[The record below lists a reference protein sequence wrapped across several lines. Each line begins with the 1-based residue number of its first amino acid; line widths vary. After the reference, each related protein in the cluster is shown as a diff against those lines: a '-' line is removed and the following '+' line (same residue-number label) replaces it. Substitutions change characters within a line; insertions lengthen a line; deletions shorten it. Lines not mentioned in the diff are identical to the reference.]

1 MYNSN
6 RDKRLTEQELITRQK
21 RRDSVS
27 VSHQHKTRKREAA
40 EKVSWEQLDLESN
53 GDGDGTEYA

>member
-6 RDKRLTEQELITRQK
+6 RDKRLTEQELIERQK

-40 EKVSWEQLDLESN
+40 EQVSWEQLELFVN
-53 GDGDGTEYA
+53 GEDDEA

>member
-6 RDKRLTEQELITRQK
+6 RDKRLTELELITRQK
-21 RRDSVS
+21 RRDNVRL
-27 VSHQHKTRKREAA
+27 SHQYKTRKREAA

>member
-1 MYNSN
+1 VYNSN
-6 RDKRLTEQELITRQK
+6 RDKRLTEQELIERQK

-40 EKVSWEQLDLESN
+40 EQASWEQLELFVN
-53 GDGDGTEYA
+53 GEDDEA

>member
-6 RDKRLTEQELITRQK
+6 RDKRLTEQELIERQK

-40 EKVSWEQLDLESN
+40 EKVSLEQLKSFNN
-53 GDGDGTEYA
+53 GEFDEV

>member
-6 RDKRLTEQELITRQK
+6 RDKRLTEQELIERQK

-27 VSHQHKTRKREAA
+27 VSHQYKTRKREAA
-40 EKVSWEQLDLESN
+40 EKVSWQQLKSFNN
-53 GDGDGTEYA
+53 GECDEA

>member
-6 RDKRLTEQELITRQK
+6 RDKRLTEQELIERQK

-27 VSHQHKTRKREAA
+27 VNHQHKTRKREAA

-53 GDGDGTEYA
+53 GDEDGTEA

>member
-6 RDKRLTEQELITRQK
+6 RDKRLTEQGLIERQK

-27 VSHQHKTRKREAA
+27 VSHQYKTRKREAA
-40 EKVSWEQLDLESN
+40 EKVSWEQLDNESN
-53 GDGDGTEYA
+53 GDEDGTEA

>member
-21 RRDSVS
+21 RRDNVS

-40 EKVSWEQLDLESN
+40 EQTSWKQFELFIN
-53 GDGDGTEYA
+53 GEEEDET

>member
-6 RDKRLTEQELITRQK
+6 RDKRLTEQELIERQK

-40 EKVSWEQLDLESN
+40 EKVSWEQLDHEFN
-53 GDGDGTEYA
+53 GEEDGTEA

>member
-6 RDKRLTEQELITRQK
+6 RDKRLTEQELIERQK

-40 EKVSWEQLDLESN
+40 EQASWKQFESFIN
-53 GDGDGTEYA
+53 GESFYET

>member
-6 RDKRLTEQELITRQK
+6 RDKRLTEQELIERQK

-40 EKVSWEQLDLESN
+40 EKVSWEQLKSFNIGEEDE
-53 GDGDGTEYA
+53 A